1 MSKCAAVMI
10 AAVALA
16 AASVWV
22 LPAYA
27 AGGFVVVVNASN
39 PTTSLSRSQVS
50 NLFLR
55 KTPSWSHGQK
65 VQPVDLSASNP
76 IRGKFSVAIHRKSV
90 GAIKAYWSQRL
101 FEGKIVPPP
110 ELSTEGAIAAY
121 LRDNRGAVGYL
132 SASASLGGLKIVQV
146 TN

>member
-1 MSKCAAVMI
+1 MSKFAAVAI
-10 AAVALA
+10 AAVVLA
-16 AASVWV
+16 AISAWV

-27 AGGFVVVVNASN
+27 AGGFVIVVNTSN

-65 VQPVDLSASNP
+65 VQPVDLSAGSP
-76 IRGKFSVAIHRKSV
+76 IRGKFSIAIHRKSV

-110 ELSTEGAIAAY
+110 ELSSESAIAEY
-121 LRDNRGAVGYL
+121 LRANRGAVGYL
-132 SASASLGGLKIVQV
+132 SASASLAGLKIIQV